1 MAGFAPAIESRRPIV
16 WARRRP
22 IDWWGRA
29 TAVLVLGYFAMGR
42 SFAYL
47 GVPPLKIFVG
57 ELMLIA
63 FLVMQPAMSLDR
75 MVQALSHPS
84 MLRDV
89 AWSFMLLL
97 LYGVMEVFRGIYHGY
112 SFWNALQSL
121 VFNYYPVYLLLG
133 VWVAQR
139 DPDFLK
145 KTIVWLGWI
154 NGIYGLLYIAY
165 LSRVDVFFP
174 GSQGAAVPIFGQP
187 WGSPIVL
194 LGLIS
199 LNLDNRNLIPMLLNA
214 AVLLG
219 IQVRAEWA
227 AFVVGLLV
235 YCLVTRRFEKMLA
248 SGALLGLFLI
258 VGLATDL
265 RIPGA
270 VSRGG
275 SISTGDIVG
284 RALAPIDKDLA
295 AEFSPYARWN
305 ASTFEWRT
313 NWWKAIWRDNS
324 KDAETAALGEG
335 YGYPLV
341 NLVSYL
347 RGQTFLRTPHSMFFF
362 ALGYGGWLM
371 VGLFALLQI
380 SIFRLLAAAWR
391 FTGNPFG
398 LVFWAAV
405 MVWSLFG
412 DSFETPYGAI
422 PFFVLVGA
430 CIAPVPSGLKTV
442 DKTINDAIALGQ

>member
-1 MAGFAPAIESRRPIV
+1 MAAFSSVMEAQRPVV

-29 TAVLVLGYFAMGR
+29 TAALVLGYFAMGR

-47 GVPPLKIFVG
+47 GFPPLKIFIG

-63 FLVMQPAMSLDR
+63 FVVMQPRMSLDR
-75 MVQALSHPS
+75 LYHALSRPS
-84 MLRDV
+84 VLRDV
-89 AWSFMLLL
+89 SWGIVLLL
-97 LYGVMEVFRGIYHGY
+97 LYGVMEVFRGIYNGY
-112 SFWNALQSL
+112 SLWNALQSL

-133 VWVAQR
+133 IWVAQR
-139 DPDFLK
+139 DRAFLK
-145 KTIVWLGWI
+145 KTIIALGWI
-154 NGIYGLLYIAY
+154 NGIYGVLYIGY
-165 LSRVDVFFP
+165 LSRVPIFVP
-174 GSQGAAVPIFGQP
+174 GSQGVAVPIFGQP

-199 LNLDNRNLIPMLLNA
+199 MNLDTRNALLMLLNA

-219 IQVRAEWA
+219 IQVRAEWV
-227 AFVVGLLV
+227 AFLVGLSV
-235 YCLVTRRFEKMLA
+235 FCVVTKRFDKMLA
-248 SGALLGLFLI
+248 SGTLLGLFLI

-275 SISTGDIVG
+275 SISTADIVG

-295 AEFSPYARWN
+295 AEFTPYARWN

-313 NWWKAIWRDNS
+313 NWWKEIWRDNS
-324 KDAETAALGEG
+324 KDVETATLGEG

-341 NLVSYL
+341 NLVDYL

-371 VGLFALLQI
+371 VGLFALLQFTI
-380 SIFRLLAAAWR
+380 LRLLIAAWR
-391 FTGNPFG
+391 ITGNPFG
-398 LVFWAAV
+398 IVFWAAV
-405 MVWSLFG
+405 LVWALFG

-430 CIAPVPSGLKTV
+430 CIAPLMGTRGAYAYSYG
-442 DKTINDAIALGQ
+442 A